1 MNDPK
6 PEREQVRAVVA
17 ELTLDEKA
25 ALTAG
30 VDMWATHGIERV
42 GIPSWRMTDGPNGA
56 RGRYW
61 GPAGTPAVAMPTG
74 SALGATW
81 DPALLREVGAE
92 LGREARARSARVLL
106 GPTVNPQRAP
116 LAGRTFECFS
126 EDPFL
131 SGVLGAAYVE
141 GVQSE
146 GVAATVKHLAG
157 NEAEWQRNSV
167 SSEIDERTLREVY
180 LLPFERCVRGWS
192 LGCHDRVQ
200 PTQR

>member
-1 MNDPK
+1 ML
-6 PEREQVRAVVA
+6 AVA
-17 ELTLDEKA
+17 D
-25 ALTAG
+25 
-30 VDMWATHGIERV
+30 
-42 GIPSWRMTDGPNGA
+42 
-56 RGRYW
+56 W

-92 LGREARARSARVLL
+92 LGREARRAVGARFLL

-126 EDPFL
+126 EDPLL

-167 SSEIDERTLREVY
+167 TRRSTNEH
-180 LLPFERCVRGWS
+180 FERCTCSRSSAACGAQVGAIMTAYNRLNGDHCPDLKWLLKTS
-192 LGCHDRVQ
+192 CAASGGS
-200 PTQR
+200 TASS